1 MAAAASKRSA
11 DSDTECSVCHE
22 LFKNPKLLPCAHVL
36 CRHCLLSWLASNP
49 EALCPLCRGAIADP
63 EEKSKTKGWEKV
75 VDVLPDDVA
84 MAALVESTR
93 VLRKDHVCVVCHSAA
108 VSICL
113 TCNDMMC
120 KPCGQAHTKYS
131 MARDHKVE
139 DLSSM
144 TAEELAASQ
153 PDHCSVHTSKPCE
166 LFCPTHGAAICH
178 LCASAKHRACPDL
191 TELAE
196 AADKSREELSQMVT
210 SLLTEEQQLEE
221 AVAALER
228 HLEATEKV
236 VQEAVAEIDWTCDQL
251 ENSVKECRR
260 RLKRMTLDAKAKV
273 KDTVLDV
280 KVTLLDHRG
289 RLTSHRRVADRTT
302 RGATNKVMC
311 DVTRALRNRVKDIL
325 VTCGQLSVNW
335 KSVSTVTLTIDA
347 AAVARIEK
355 ELSALGQVKVKPVSI
370 STRQQLDWRF
380 HTNHG
385 KNIVLS
391 NDGLTAER
399 VKGSYNGIVVADQP
413 MVPDVLYEVQ
423 LDKVNEA
430 YTICHLPCGV
440 VLTDPDHLRLPY
452 TAYNGW
458 GSEGREAV
466 VISGAVFNRGHMEKN
481 NLNDAT
487 HNLSEGTRVG
497 VMVTTKAE
505 LHLWVNGS
513 DRGVIAT
520 TVPTPCFAFFDLY
533 CLYTKVSVCPPRHVD

>member
-1 MAAAASKRSA
+1 MATAAGATT

-22 LFKNPKLLPCAHVL
+22 LFKKPKLLPCAHVL

-63 EEKSKTKGWEKV
+63 KDKSKTKGWEEV
-75 VDVLPDDVA
+75 VDALPDDVA

-93 VLRKDHVCVVCHSAA
+93 VLSQDHVCVVCQSAA

-120 KPCGQAHTKYS
+120 KPCGQTHTKYS

-153 PDHCSVHTSKPCE
+153 PDHCSVHTSNPCE

-178 LCASAKHRACPDL
+178 MCASAKHRACPDL

-196 AADKSREELSQMVT
+196 VADKSREVLSQMVT

-236 VQEAVAEIDWTCDQL
+236 VQEAVAEIDRTCDKL

-260 RLKRMTLDAKAKV
+260 RLKKMMLDAKAKV
-273 KDTVLDV
+273 KDTVLAL

-370 STRQQLDWRF
+370 GTRQQQDWRF

-391 NDGLTAER
+391 NDGLTAEI
-399 VKGSYNGIVVADQP
+399 VKGVQDGIVVADLP
-413 MVPDVLYEVQ
+413 MVPDVLYEIQ
-423 LDKVNEA
+423 LDEVDDFWQS
-430 YTICHLPCGV
+430 YLPCGV
-440 VLTDPDHLRLPY
+440 VTDTDQLCLPD

-458 GSEGREAV
+458 DWEAV
-466 VISGAVFNRGHMEKN
+466 VISKAVYNRGHKEKN

-487 HNLSEGTRVG
+487 LNLWKGTRVG

-533 CLYTKVSVCPPRHVD
+533 YMYTKASVLPPTHPD